1 MATSVKVLLRNK
13 PNKDGLYPLV
23 VRIIKNRKPS
33 YLYTGHYI
41 DKKYWNE
48 AERKVRKSHPNSA
61 RLNNLIVAKLAEA
74 NKTLIELQSNDME
87 ISSQQIKKEIKNPM
101 NDKNFNDLS
110 KEYLNELESNKK
122 LNQFYADRVRVNHVI
137 NFSKSTSLSFREID
151 ETFLRKF
158 MSYLKI
164 EKEVSQRSIINNLVV
179 IRTLFNRAI
188 RSGIIEQKYYPFGR
202 DKIKIKF
209 PESKKVG
216 LSIEEVQAIE
226 TNDIL
231 STQEQHARNVWLF
244 SFYLAGMRIGDV
256 LKMRWSDIHDD
267 RLHYRMTKNSK
278 LLSLQLPHK
287 AITIIEQYR
296 DQQRSN
302 NDFIFPEMKKANLD
316 SPKDMVA
323 KTKTATK
330 KFNKY
335 LASIATKCE
344 IDKKITMH
352 IARHTFGNISGDK
365 IPIQTL
371 QKLYRHTHITT
382 TINYQANFTHKE
394 EDEALNKVLN
404 F

>member
-13 PNKDGLYPLV
+13 PNKEGLFPLV

-33 YLYTGHYI
+33 YIYTGHYI

-61 RLNNLIVAKLAEA
+61 RLNNLIAAKLAEA
-74 NKTLIELQSNDME
+74 NKRLIDLQSNDME

-101 NDKNFNDLS
+101 NDKSFNELGQ
-110 KEYLNELESNKK
+110 EYLNELEANNK
-122 LNQFYADRVRVNHVI
+122 LNQLSADKVRVNYVI
-137 NFSKSTSLSFREID
+137 EFGKSPVLSFREID
-151 ETFLRKF
+151 ELFIRKF
-158 MSYLKI
+158 MSYLKT
-164 EKEVSQRSIINNLVV
+164 EKGVSQRSVVNNLVV

-188 RSGIIEQKYYPFGR
+188 RNGVVEQKYYPFGKG
-202 DKIKIKF
+202 KITIKF

-226 TNDIL
+226 TSDEL
-231 STQEQHARNVWLF
+231 SPQEQHARNVWLF
-244 SFYLAGMRIGDV
+244 SFYFAGMRVGDV
-256 LKMRWSDIHDD
+256 LKIKWSDIYDG
-267 RLHYRMTKNSK
+267 RLHYRMNKNNK
-278 LLSLQLPHK
+278 LLSLQLPQK
-287 AITIIEQYR
+287 AIAIIEQYR
-296 DQQRSN
+296 EEQRRN
-302 NDFIFPEMKKANLD
+302 DDFIFPEMKKANLD
-316 SPKDMVA
+316 SPKDILA

-330 KFNKY
+330 KFSKY
-335 LASIATKCE
+335 LASIATKCK

-371 QKLYRHTHITT
+371 QKLYRHSNITT
-382 TINYQANFTHKE
+382 TINYQANFIHKE
-394 EDEALNKVLN
+394 EDEALNAVVD

>member
-13 PNKDGLYPLV
+13 PNKEGLYPLV
-23 VRIIKNRKPS
+23 VRIINNRKPS
-33 YLYTGHYI
+33 YIYIGHYI

-61 RLNNLIVAKLAEA
+61 RLNNLIASKIAEA
-74 NKTLIELQSNDME
+74 NSRLIDLQSHDME

-101 NDKNFNDLS
+101 NNKSFNELS
-110 KEYLNELESNKK
+110 KEYLNELEANSK
-122 LNQFYADRVRVNHVI
+122 LNQLSACKVYVKYVI
-137 NFSKSTSLSFREID
+137 EFGSSTSLSFREID
-151 ETFLRKF
+151 ERFIKRFVTFLK
-158 MSYLKI
+158 SDK
-164 EKEVSQRSIINNLVV
+164 KVGQRSITNNIVL

-188 RSGIIEQKYYPFGR
+188 RNGVVEQKYYPFGR
-202 DKIKIKF
+202 DKVKIKF

-216 LSIEEVQAIE
+216 LSIEEVQAIQTCE
-226 TNDIL
+226 DLTPL
-231 STQEQHARNVWLF
+231 EQHTRNVWLF
-244 SFYLAGMRIGDV
+244 SFYLAGMRVGDV
-256 LKMRWSDIHDD
+256 LKIKWNDIYDG
-267 RLHYRMTKNSK
+267 RLHYRMNKNSK
-278 LLSLQLPHK
+278 LLSLQLPQK
-287 AITIIEQYR
+287 AIDIIEQYR
-296 DQQRSN
+296 NQQQSKD
-302 NDFIFPEMKKANLD
+302 DFIFPEMKKANLD
-316 SPKDMVA
+316 SPKDILS

-335 LASIATKCE
+335 LSSIATKCE

-394 EDEALNKVLN
+394 EDEALDKVLD